1 MSSFKRTYRR
11 NSKKAVSAMLAAAIC
26 LSGSAAVFAD
36 EPAESSA
43 NLGTGTNITNTSNT
57 AFSLFS
63 DVQNGFW
70 AEKYIYKLAAEG
82 IIVGDAGKFRPSDSV
97 TQQEAI
103 TMAIRFMNLSAEVGS
118 GDTVPAELQISGY
131 AKPYVELAL
140 KKNLIDK
147 DEELAILKEKES
159 WGQKKASREWV
170 AKVLIRALGKDEE
183 AKALG
188 TAATGFADH
197 DKITSSV
204 RGYVNL
210 AAKLDITKGIEGN
223 KFDPQGNVTRA
234 QIATFFGKGA
244 EHLDANYSNV
254 YEGIVTELTDSK
266 LTLYVDNQ
274 LKSFV
279 LDNRSVYFTKD
290 SQLKIS
296 KQDLKPYTKVL
307 AIDKIGSAAYVEIID
322 GNQQLESTEGT
333 LLRILNG
340 NRILML
346 VNNDSVE
353 YTFDDTTAFLDQ
365 NGNKVAASSL
375 TPESTIIVQ
384 RETYTAARKPVLVQV
399 KSALVSKSG
408 TGTIESVDV
417 TGKKITIRDT
427 SGTVETYAVDETT
440 ILLYQSQKLNSL
452 SELQANSAIKYSV
465 KNSVLDSLEVTQS
478 IERTVKGTLLGLDQN
493 GRLLTY
499 SNASGYPE
507 VKLLAEK
514 PEIIVGGIKDATF
527 DDLIADLNGGD
538 KVELTLDA
546 EERVTKIVVQGRQSE
561 QMPAATVVNYDS
573 KSKTLTVLDANAKP
587 HVFVLDEKTKVEYN
601 SNQPTLAGME
611 SVLNKDR
618 KINVTYIG
626 SRALSVQMIY
636 KYEGTFV
643 SVNTA
648 EKKITLLTSD
658 NKTIALPY
666 QGTAPT
672 IELYGKSATLSD
684 VKVGDPVV
692 AMLSTNQDAVQ
703 TLAVKSSAQF
713 VVSSVDTSYSRI
725 RAVNSNNGLTESF
738 YVDQAILTDEN
749 GNPIRVNNIQS
760 GQTIN
765 VAFHGHKAVSLQV
778 VKLTLGSVQN
788 IDASTLTVKTFTGG
802 TESFP
807 LSGSVKVV
815 RGTSVTTG
823 TGGLA
828 SADRVE
834 VRKDSDGTLIVK
846 VLTSLERKFSRY
858 DASARE
864 LVVKR
869 ATIADDKYRFFVN
882 ADTYVHQ
889 GDTTI
894 SVQSLKDDDKIVLY
908 FNGDRLVEIEK
919 Q

>member
-1 MSSFKRTYRR
+1 MSSFKRSYRR
-11 NSKKAVSAMLAAAIC
+11 NTRKAVSAMLAAAIS
-26 LSGSAAVFAD
+26 LSGAAAAFAD
-36 EPAESSA
+36 QPAGSS
-43 NLGTGTNITNTSNT
+43 TGTNTSNTSNT

-63 DVQNGFW
+63 DVKDGFW

-103 TMAIRFMNLSAEVGS
+103 TMAIRFMNLSGELGS
-118 GDTVPAELQISGY
+118 GDTAPAELQISGY
-131 AKPYVELAL
+131 AKPYIELAL

-147 DEELAILKEKES
+147 DEELAAIKGKES

-170 AKVLIRALGKDEE
+170 AKILIRALDKEEE
-183 AKALG
+183 AKALSS
-188 TAATGFADH
+188 ASTGFADH
-197 DKITSSV
+197 DKITASA

-223 KFDPQGNVTRA
+223 KFDPQSNVTRA
-234 QIATFFGKGA
+234 QMATFFGKGA
-244 EHLDANYSNV
+244 EHLNANYSNV

-296 KQDLKPYTKVL
+296 KNDLKPYTKVL
-307 AIDKIGSAAYVEIID
+307 AIDKVGSAAYVEVID
-322 GNQQLESTEGT
+322 GKQQLETTEGT
-333 LLRILNG
+333 LLRILGG

-353 YTFDDTTAFLDQ
+353 YTFDDTTTFLDQ
-365 NGNKVAASSL
+365 HGNKVTADKL

-384 RETYTAARKPVLVQV
+384 RETYSAAKKPVLVQV
-399 KSALVSKSG
+399 KSALVSKTG

-417 TGKKITIRDT
+417 TGKKVTIRDA
-427 SGTVETYAVDETT
+427 SGSVETYAVDDTT
-440 ILLYQSQKLNSL
+440 ILLYQSQKLNGL
-452 SELQANSAIKYSV
+452 SELQENAAIKYSV
-465 KNSVLDSLEVTQS
+465 KNSVLDSLEVTKS
-478 IERTVKGTLLGLDQN
+478 VERTVNGTLLGLDQN
-493 GRLLTY
+493 GLLLTY

-514 PEIIVGGIKDATF
+514 PEIIVGGINDATF

-561 QMPAATVVNYDS
+561 QMASATVVNYDS
-573 KSKTLTVLDANAKP
+573 KSKALTVLDGNGKP

-601 SNQPTLAGME
+601 STQPTLSGME

-648 EKKITLLTSD
+648 EKKLNLLLA
-658 NKTIALPY
+658 NGKTVALPY

-672 IELYGKSATLSD
+672 VEMYGKSATLSD

-692 AMLSTNQDAVQ
+692 AMLSANQDAVQ
-703 TLAVKSSAQF
+703 TLSLKTSVQF
-713 VVSSVDTSYSRI
+713 VLSSVETSYSRV

-738 YVDQAILTDEN
+738 YIDQAVLTDEN
-749 GNPIRVNNIQS
+749 GNPIKMSNLQN

-765 VAFHGHKAVSLQV
+765 VAFNGHKAVSLQV

-788 IDASTLTVKTFTGG
+788 IDGSTLTVKTFTGG
-802 TESFP
+802 IESFP

-815 RGTSVTTG
+815 RGSSVTTG
-823 TGGLA
+823 ANGLTT
-828 SADRVE
+828 ADHVE

-846 VLTSLERKFSRY
+846 VLTALERKFSRY
-858 DASARE
+858 DANSRE

-869 ATIADDKYRFFVN
+869 ATLSDNNYRFFVN
-882 ADTYVHQ
+882 ADTYIHQ

-894 SVQSLKDDDKIVLY
+894 SVQSLKVDDKIVLY

>member
-1 MSSFKRTYRR
+1 MSSFKRSYRR
-11 NSKKAVSAMLAAAIC
+11 NTQKAVSAMLAATIC

-36 EPAESSA
+36 EPAGS
-43 NLGTGTNITNTSNT
+43 TGGDAGNKTSNTSNT
-57 AFSLFS
+57 AFTLFS

-70 AEKYIYKLAAEG
+70 AEKYIYKLAAQG

-103 TMAIRFMNLSAEVGS
+103 TMAIRFMNLSGELGS
-118 GDTVPAELQISGY
+118 GETAPDDLQISGY
-131 AKPYVELAL
+131 ANPYVELAI
-140 KKNLIDK
+140 KKKLIDK
-147 DEELAILKEKES
+147 DEELAAIKAKES

-170 AKVLIRALGKDEE
+170 AKILIRALDKDEE

-188 TAATGFADH
+188 AEATGFADH
-197 DKITSSV
+197 DKISASA
-204 RGYVNL
+204 RGYVRL
-210 AAKLDITKGIEGN
+210 AAQLDITKGIEGN

-234 QIATFFGKGA
+234 QIATFFGKGG
-244 EHLDANYSNV
+244 EHLNANYSNV
-254 YEGIVTELTDSK
+254 YEGIVTELTDNK

-274 LKSFV
+274 LKSFI
-279 LDNRSVYFTKD
+279 LDNRSVYYNKD
-290 SQLKIS
+290 SQLKIAKS
-296 KQDLKPYTKVL
+296 DLKPYTKVM
-307 AIDKIGSAAYVEIID
+307 AIDKVGSAAYVEVID
-322 GNQQLESTEGT
+322 EKQQLESTEGT
-333 LLRILNG
+333 LLRILGG

-353 YTFDDTTAFLDQ
+353 YTFDSTTSFLDQ
-365 NGNKVAASSL
+365 NGNKIAPDSL

-384 RETYTAARKPVLVQV
+384 RETYTSAKKPVLVQV

-408 TGTIESVDV
+408 TGTIDAVDV
-417 TGKKITIRDT
+417 TGKKVSIRDAT
-427 SGTVETYAVDETT
+427 GNVETFAVDDTT
-440 ILLYQSQKLNSL
+440 ILLFQSQKLNNL
-452 SELQANSAIKYSV
+452 SELRENSSVKYTV

-478 IERTVKGTLLGLDQN
+478 VERTVMGTLLGLDQN

-514 PEIIVGGIKDATF
+514 PDIIVGGINDATF

-561 QMPAATVVNYDS
+561 QLTAATVVNYDS
-573 KSKTLTVLDANAKP
+573 KSKTLTVMDANTKP
-587 HVFVLDEKTKVEYN
+587 HVFVLDDKTKVEYN
-601 SNQPTLAGME
+601 STQPTLEGMG

-643 SVNTA
+643 SVNTS
-648 EKKITLLTSD
+648 EKKLTLLTPGG
-658 NKTIALPY
+658 KTVTLPY
-666 QGTAPT
+666 QGSAPT
-672 IELYGKSATLSD
+672 IELYGKGGATLSD

-692 AMLSTNQDAVQ
+692 AMLSANQDAVQ
-703 TLAVKSSAQF
+703 TLALKSSAQF
-713 VVSSVDTSYSRI
+713 VISSVDTSYSRI
-725 RAVNSNNGLTESF
+725 RAVNANNGLTESF
-738 YVDQAILTDEN
+738 YVDQAVLTDEN
-749 GNPIRVNNIQS
+749 GNPIKVSNIQN
-760 GQTIN
+760 GQTVN
-765 VAFHGHKAVSLQV
+765 VAFNGHKAVSLQV
-778 VKLTLGSVQN
+778 VRLTLGSIQN
-788 IDASTLTVKTFTGG
+788 IDASTLSVKTFTGAL
-802 TESFP
+802 ESFP
-807 LSGSVKVV
+807 LSNNVKVV

-823 TGGLA
+823 AGGLTT
-828 SADRVE
+828 ADHVE

-858 DASARE
+858 DAASRE

-869 ATIADDKYRFFVN
+869 ASIADDKYRFFVN
-882 ADTYVHQ
+882 TDTYIHQ

>member
-1 MSSFKRTYRR
+1 MSSFKRSYRR
-11 NSKKAVSAMLAAAIC
+11 NSKKAVSAMLAATIC
-26 LSGSAAVFAD
+26 LSGGGAIFAD
-36 EPAESSA
+36 EPAGSSPDA
-43 NLGTGTNITNTSNT
+43 GTNNSNSAST
-57 AFSLFS
+57 AFTLFS
-63 DVQNGFW
+63 DVQSGFW
-70 AEKYIYKLAAEG
+70 AEKYIYKLAAQG

-103 TMAIRFMNLSAEVGS
+103 TMAIRFMNLSGELGS
-118 GDTVPAELQISGY
+118 GDSAPADLQISGY
-131 AKPYVELAL
+131 AKPYIELAI

-147 DEELAILKEKES
+147 DEELAAIKANES
-159 WGQKKASREWV
+159 WAQKKASREWV
-170 AKVLIRALGKDEE
+170 AKVLIRALDKNDE

-188 TAATGFADH
+188 AEATGFADH
-197 DKITSSV
+197 DKISAAA
-204 RGYVNL
+204 RGYVKL
-210 AAKLDITKGIEGN
+210 AAQLDITKGIEGN

-234 QIATFFGKGA
+234 QIATFFGKGG
-244 EHLDANYSNV
+244 EHLNVNYSNV

-279 LDNRSVYFTKD
+279 LDNRSVYYNKD

-296 KQDLKPYTKVL
+296 KSDLKPYTKVM
-307 AIDKIGSAAYVEIID
+307 AIDKVGSAAYVEVID
-322 GNQQLESTEGT
+322 AKQQLESSEGT

-353 YTFDDTTAFLDQ
+353 YTFDDTTTFLDQ

-384 RETYTAARKPVLVQV
+384 RETYTSDKKPVLVQV
-399 KSALVSKSG
+399 KSALVSKAG
-408 TGTIESVDV
+408 TGTIEAVDV
-417 TGKKITIRDT
+417 AGKKVSIRDA
-427 SGTVETYAVDETT
+427 SGAVETFAVDDKT
-440 ILLYQSQKLNSL
+440 ILLYQSQKLNNI
-452 SELQANSAIKYSV
+452 SELRENSSIKYSV
-465 KNSVLDSLEVTQS
+465 NNSVLDSLEVTQS
-478 IERTVKGTLLGLDQN
+478 VERTVTGTLLGLDQN
-493 GRLLTY
+493 GRLITF

-514 PEIIVGGIKDATF
+514 PEIIVGGINDATF

-546 EERVTKIVVQGRQSE
+546 EEQVTKIVVQGRQSE
-561 QMPAATVVNYDS
+561 QMNTATVVNYDS
-573 KSKTLTVLDANAKP
+573 KSKTLTVLDGNAKP
-587 HVFVLDEKTKVEYN
+587 HVFILDDKTKVEYN
-601 SNQPTLAGME
+601 STQPTLAGME
-611 SVLNKDR
+611 TVLNKDR

-643 SVNTA
+643 SVNTS

-658 NKTIALPY
+658 NKTVTLPY

-672 IELYGKSATLSD
+672 IELYGKIAKLSD
-684 VKVGDPVV
+684 IKVGDPVV
-692 AMLSTNQDAVQ
+692 AMLSANQDAVQ

-713 VVSSVDTSYSRI
+713 VVSSVDTSNSRI

-738 YVDQAILTDEN
+738 YVDQAALTDEN
-749 GNPIRVNNIQS
+749 GNPIKVSNIQN

-765 VAFHGHKAVSLQV
+765 VAFNGHKATSLQV
-778 VKLTLGSVQN
+778 VRLTLGSVQN
-788 IDASTLTVKTFTGG
+788 IDASTLTVKTFTGAI
-802 TESFP
+802 ESFP
-807 LSGSVKVV
+807 LTSSVKVV

-823 TGGLA
+823 TVGLTK
-828 SADRVE
+828 ADHVE
-834 VRKDSDGTLIVK
+834 VRKDSDGTLVVK

-858 DASARE
+858 DANARE
-864 LVVKR
+864 LIVKR

-882 ADTYVHQ
+882 ADTYIHQ

-908 FNGDRLVEIEK
+908 FNGERLVEIEK